1 MKGRLAPGSECRA
14 PDRHL
19 APDRSPLGREVNR
32 RMPRFRIHDVN
43 TIEHAP
49 TSPAALRNKLSEMI
63 MSSVN
68 ARAKVELI
76 NPETGEYRIVLQ
88 GTIDKEETKFDAGI

>member
-1 MKGRLAPGSECRA
+1 
-14 PDRHL
+14 
-19 APDRSPLGREVNR
+19 
-32 RMPRFRIHDVN
+32 MPRFRSHDVN
-43 TIEHAP
+43 PIERSP
-49 TSPAALRNKLSEMI
+49 TSPSSLRSKLSEMI

-88 GTIDKEETKFDAGI
+88 GTLDKEDTKFDEI

>member
-1 MKGRLAPGSECRA
+1 
-14 PDRHL
+14 
-19 APDRSPLGREVNR
+19 
-32 RMPRFRIHDVN
+32 MPRFRIHDVN

-68 ARAKVELI
+68 ARAKVELV

-88 GTIDKEETKFDAGI
+88 GTIDREETKFDAGL